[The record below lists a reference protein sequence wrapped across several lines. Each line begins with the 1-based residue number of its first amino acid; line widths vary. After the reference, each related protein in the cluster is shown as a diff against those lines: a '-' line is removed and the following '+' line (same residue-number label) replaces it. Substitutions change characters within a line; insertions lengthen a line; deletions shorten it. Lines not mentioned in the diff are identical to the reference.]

1 MFAGYQSSQQ
11 SNIVNNNINS
21 SVSNSTAISDKLITN
36 QEAGVSALNELKQ
49 SSPGGKLTLK
59 NCKIGQDIDVSQN
72 ITQDITAISKS
83 DISYDTN
90 LSTNVTNDLKND
102 LNQES
107 PGFAGGFLSAQI
119 NNQLNKVSND
129 VNNTIRNNIFIKRNK
144 FISSI
149 ENVEGHNLIN
159 YDEVDCEDGEIYQ
172 NQNINQDLSQKAML
186 SDDDKVVTK
195 NVIAVTLQN
204 TLSNTASQG
213 PSWAGL
219 IAGIFFL
226 LVTGYISSKQ
236 NGDSSLKK
244 IFFIWLTLYILFALL
259 VWIYILIMDHDT
271 LPFVGVVTEYQKPW
285 FGEYCSDE
293 DFKNR
298 VGDNI
303 DKCIEQTN
311 HREYWEHN
319 WKKHS
324 IRKNMNMN
332 DISGTPI
339 SSSFTKDK
347 SGKECEKGSNG
358 LECREDNGET
368 AEDDYIAEMRLRTSV
383 ECSNIYDSNDNE
395 FTTTLEDDDFYYHH
409 DFYSNIEEDNKW
421 ARDKSVTVDPVK
433 LRNNQVHNDESIE
446 ILQPGTGYLTGGPY
460 ITTCRNRNGDYCC
473 KEGKTCTDGDGSN
486 LKVYVNSLSS
496 CSTDPDYLNS
506 NTMRDISDGESYG
519 FACYK
524 SKEPGG
530 ITGLWNSSLA
540 LKDDGNP
547 ELCPSN
553 TLSSITKTLGYCSDA
568 GGTTCMAADKCSI
581 NYLTHLNN
589 RDKSQ
594 SLASSSHVN
603 NNGYTADGRL
613 NLQNLVCPPKTG
625 GEEGG
630 CILEVNGVNKIIIDN
645 ADDDDVINNHEFHP
659 DNIYT
664 IDSDPPEGLG
674 VKKPIYHE
682 PGFKVAWSNDI
693 EHPPQ
698 GLGHK
703 YSIWATS
710 ALIKTTNEETQN
722 ENWKVDTFN
731 GGDERSE
738 SVCQILADGTYII
751 NKDRKWEYDDK
762 RDMGNICESKF
773 KLNPILVKEYNKET
787 KEKSFRKSSGGNIQL
802 GCDVKSLSDSSSGA
816 KCYCKSGEN
825 VSKTLNSDGWLYGI
839 VLYPLGL
846 SVIVSVLAFLFIS
859 FRFNKVA
866 ENLMDKKPRPEAL
879 PQPGDYFGDNVRELA
894 PAS

>member
-21 SVSNSTAISDKLITN
+21 SVSNSTAIASELNTN
-36 QEAGVSALNELKQ
+36 QEAGVRALNELKQ
-49 SSPGGKLTLK
+49 SSPGGKLTVK

-102 LNQES
+102 LNQEA

-129 VNNTIRNNIFIKRNK
+129 VNNTIRNNIFIKRNE

-186 SDDDKVVTK
+186 SADDKVVTK

-213 PSWAGL
+213 PSLFGTIVGVLFMFVMLAKAYYTTENSKSTLEKVLFIWFASY
-219 IAGIFFL
+219 IFFA
-226 LVTGYISSKQ
+226 VIMWC
-236 NGDSSLKK
+236 
-244 IFFIWLTLYILFALL
+244 IMLF
-259 VWIYILIMDHDT
+259 VSDT
-271 LPFVGVVTEYQKPW
+271 LPGTSMVVTKFEEPW
-285 FGEYCSDE
+285 FGSYCTDG
-293 DFKNR
+293 DFNER
-298 VGDNI
+298 VGDHI
-303 DKCIEQTN
+303 DKCLEKATD
-311 HREYWEHN
+311 REHWEYN
-319 WKKHS
+319 WKEHS
-324 IRKNMNMN
+324 IRKNMNMP

-358 LECREDNGET
+358 LECRED

-383 ECSNIYDSNDNE
+383 ECSNIYDSDDNK

-421 ARDKSVTVDPVK
+421 VRDKSVTVDPVK

-460 ITTCRNRNGDYCC
+460 ITTCRNINGEYCC

-506 NTMRDISDGESYG
+506 NTIPDISDDKSYG

-540 LKDDGNP
+540 LNDDGNP
-547 ELCPSN
+547 ESCPSS
-553 TLSSITKTLGYCSDA
+553 TLSSITKTLGYCSKA
-568 GGTTCMAADKCSI
+568 GGTTCMSADKCSI
-581 NYLTHLNN
+581 NYLTNLNN
-589 RDKSQ
+589 KDKSQ
-594 SLASSSHVN
+594 SLTPSSHVN
-603 NNGYTADGRL
+603 NNGYTADGGL
-613 NLQNLVCPPKTG
+613 NLQNLGCPQKTG

-645 ADDDDVINNHEFHP
+645 ADDDDVKNNHKFHP

-664 IDSDPPEGLG
+664 IDSNPPEGLG

-682 PGFKVAWSNDI
+682 PRFKVAWSNDI

-698 GLGHK
+698 GLGHS

-731 GGDERSE
+731 GEDASSE
-738 SVCQILADGTYII
+738 SVCQIISDGTNII
-751 NKDRKWEYDDK
+751 NKNRKWEYDDK

-787 KEKSFRKSSGGNIQL
+787 KEKTFRTSGGHIQL
-802 GCDVKSLSDSSSGA
+802 GCGAKSLSNSSSEA
-816 KCYCKSGEN
+816 KCYCKNGAN
-825 VSKTLNSDGWLYGI
+825 ITKTLNSNGWLYGI
-839 VLYPLGL
+839 GLIPFGL
-846 SVIVSVLAFLFIS
+846 SFIIAVSAAFIG
-859 FRFNKVA
+859 FNKVGKDVTGGNLDGDEISAAA
-866 ENLMDKKPRPEAL
+866 EKWD
-879 PQPGDYFGDNVRELA
+879 
-894 PAS
+894 